1 MKSFA
6 VCLISLLAS
15 VSAASAEEPTVL
27 GQVRLVDGSAVA
39 GAQVMLFDVSDL
51 RRGCVGAGDDGCG
64 WAVCAAVEVIGSA
77 DSLCAGAEL
86 SESV

>member
-1 MKSFA
+1 M
-6 VCLISLLAS
+6 
-15 VSAASAEEPTVL
+15 
-27 GQVRLVDGSAVA
+27 DGSAVA

-51 RRGCVGAGDDGCG
+51 RRGAVGQAMTDADGQFALSLSSLG
-64 WAVCAAVEVIGSA
+64 QVGSA